1 MNLLYFIK
9 PGLHVSKQTVIYGNI
24 ITDTNSYIAGT
35 IQGDITT
42 HATLFIEKTGVINGN
57 AHAKNVIV
65 RGKIKGNIHSDGKV
79 DVKKNGEIEGHVY
92 ATEVNVNKES
102 SLKGTIRKLQAEGN
116 DKSGSMEA
124 TMESERITSLEGD
137 MPVNDEDK
145 PQSWF

>member
-9 PGLHVSKQTVIYGNI
+9 PGLHVSKQTVIHGNI

-35 IQGDITT
+35 IHGDITT
-42 HATLFIEKTGVINGN
+42 QSTLIIEKNGVINGN

-92 ATEVNVNKES
+92 ATEVNVDKQS
-102 SLKGTIRKLQAEGN
+102 SLKGTIRKLQVEDA
-116 DKSGSMEA
+116 DKDGSIGDI
-124 TMESERITSLEGD
+124 ESEMTAIKDDTV
-137 MPVNDEDK
+137 VNDEDR

>member
-9 PGLHVSKQTVIYGNI
+9 PGLHVSKQTVIHGNI

-35 IQGDITT
+35 IHGDITT
-42 HATLFIEKTGVINGN
+42 QATLVIKKNGVINGN

-65 RGKIKGNIHSDGKV
+65 KGKIKGNIHSDGKV

-92 ATEVNVNKES
+92 ATEVNVDKES
-102 SLKGTIRKLQAEGN
+102 SLKGTIRKLQVAGN
-116 DKSGSMEA
+116 DENNYA
-124 TMESERITSLEGD
+124 EDTIADVTPAITNEPL
-137 MPVNDEDK
+137 NDEDK